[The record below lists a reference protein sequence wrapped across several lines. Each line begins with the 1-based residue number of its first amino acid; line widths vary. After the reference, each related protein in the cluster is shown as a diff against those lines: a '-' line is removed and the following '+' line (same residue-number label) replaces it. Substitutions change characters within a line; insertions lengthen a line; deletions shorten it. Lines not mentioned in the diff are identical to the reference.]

1 MKVIDS
7 HFFIKYFIILLLAFG
22 GSYFIP
28 PMQSPDE
35 NQHIAK
41 AYLVAQGDFFL
52 TNPQGKMSGGYVD
65 DGLREF
71 IQGHMQLSGRPDFKL
86 SENEKSR
93 LKSLG
98 WGDAQ
103 SRSFMEIP
111 GTGFYLPLIYLPH
124 ALAIKAGELTHLS
137 VHHTYYLT
145 RFFILAIS
153 IALMLLAFS
162 LYRPGI
168 LALGI
173 LMLPMGIFQLLS
185 PTLDGITTSLSLL
198 ALSLFFAFQ
207 SNPRRPG
214 FFYLLAVLLVLIA
227 TTRIHLAPLLLL
239 LFVLA
244 YQQRSRN
251 FLATGILASGFT
263 LFWIVFSIK
272 TTVDNRIPRDI
283 SSLEALQYYIVH
295 PLDFMQVLFNTVTNP
310 EMMNFYLQSF
320 IGKLGWLD
328 TNLTLWHYTAFC
340 AFLAL
345 LGVLNLFCA
354 PNKENNAVARF
365 SLFAT
370 ALLSIL
376 AIFTALLISWT
387 PHPATIVHGIQGR
400 YFIVPFLLLAY
411 AFHGIFDIRLRA
423 FSLVSQL
430 LLSAFFIFS
439 AYSLLSA
446 LQGRYSIY

>member
-1 MKVIDS
+1 MKILDS
-7 HFFIKYFIILLLAFG
+7 HFFTKYFIILLLAVG

-41 AYLVAQGDFFL
+41 AYLLAQGDIFL
-52 TNPQGKMSGGYVD
+52 TSPPGKMSGGYVD
-65 DGLREF
+65 DSLREF
-71 IQGHMQLSGRPDFKL
+71 IQGHMQLSGRPDFRL
-86 SENEKSR
+86 AQDEKIR
-93 LKSLG
+93 LKSLA
-98 WGDAQ
+98 WSDSQA
-103 SRSFMEIP
+103 RSFMEIP

-124 ALAIKAGELTHLS
+124 ALAIKVGEMAQIS

-145 RFFILAIS
+145 RVFIMAIS

-198 ALSLFFAFQ
+198 ALSLFFALQ
-207 SNPRRPG
+207 SNPQRPG
-214 FFYLLAVLLVLIA
+214 FFYLLAALLVLIA

-244 YQQRSRN
+244 YQQRSRK

-295 PLDFMQVLFNTVTNP
+295 PLDFMQVLFNTVTNQ
-310 EMMNFYLQSF
+310 EMMNFYVQSF

-340 AFLAL
+340 ACLAL
-345 LGVLNLFCA
+345 LVLLNLFSA
-354 PNKENNAVARF
+354 ANKQNNGVARF
-365 SLFAT
+365 SLLST

-411 AFHGIFDIRLRA
+411 AFHGIFDVRLRA

-446 LQGRYSIY
+446 LQGRYFIF

>member
-1 MKVIDS
+1 MKVLDS
-7 HFFIKYFIILLLAFG
+7 HFFIKYFIILLLAVG

-86 SENEKSR
+86 SEDEKSR

-173 LMLPMGIFQLLS
+173 LMLPMAIFQLLS
-185 PTLDGITTSLSLL
+185 PTLDGITTSLSLV
-198 ALSLFFAFQ
+198 ALSLFFAFR

-244 YQQRSRN
+244 YQQRNRN
-251 FLATGILASGFT
+251 FLATGVLATAFT

-283 SSLEALQYYIVH
+283 SSLEALQHYIVH
-295 PLDFMQVLFNTVTNP
+295 PLKFMKVLWNTVTNP

-345 LGVLNLFCA
+345 LGALNLSCA

-411 AFHGIFDIRLRA
+411 AFHGIFDVRSRA
-423 FSLVSQL
+423 FSLASQL
-430 LLSAFFIFS
+430 LLSAFFLFS
-439 AYSLLSA
+439 GYSLLSA